1 MAKGTFGSENVQK
14 LYARSGEGQ
23 GSDVVYVIEC
33 LSLHSVI
40 ASRRLQKEKDAMSSK
55 LSGVNG
61 WTGWSRRT
69 VRR

>member
-1 MAKGTFGSENVQK
+1 MLKNCSLRSTFWRSAVEKLPGAVAKRTFGSENDQK

-40 ASRRLQKEKDAMSSK
+40 ASSQLVS
-55 LSGVNG
+55 
-61 WTGWSRRT
+61 
-69 VRR
+69 

>member
-1 MAKGTFGSENVQK
+1 MAKGTFASENDQK

-55 LSGVNG
+55 LSGVSG

-69 VRR
+69 ARR